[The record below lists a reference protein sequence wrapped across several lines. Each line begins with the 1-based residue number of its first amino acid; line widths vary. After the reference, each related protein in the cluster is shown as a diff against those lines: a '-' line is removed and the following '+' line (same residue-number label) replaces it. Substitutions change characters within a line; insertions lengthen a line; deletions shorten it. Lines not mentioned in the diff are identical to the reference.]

1 MISFRW
7 ILPFLLLGACGGS
20 SQNTPQNSQSAPAS
34 DKQGDRIALRDDAE
48 TEVYKNVTGQIRVA
62 IVPVIHH
69 GKNAFLLSISGVDST
84 IADHNLIHTRKAN
97 HQEVFFSTM
106 LDGRERIVFAK
117 EVRSD
122 ETDWKLKLPGTRIH
136 HTLTYDS
143 ENSVSFDSQSVV
155 EKYQKDFMS
164 GKIQAIATFN
174 RAAQQELEEQD
185 ILPYIKKM
193 QKECGSTVGAS
204 VRWEDINDERLMKYS
219 VAAYCKTGL
228 RTLRDMCAWSPEA
241 KQEIQNT
248 GPFVCRIENTPGVK
262 AGYQIT
268 QNGLE
273 YRPFNTNAV
282 DAAEMDARRL
292 FDEEEVMLRH
302 QDQLIL
308 IGKGTRNNPDSR
320 PLYAGTAAT
329 GLTRQTT
336 TLSQRYKFLP
346 WAADR
351 RSELRRDLDTKLWTL
366 KCGETTVPLQK
377 VDHATKNQLLK
388 SLELREVVWRREPY
402 LLARDNK
409 GIYYY
414 VDKLKEEY
422 GGRHFQVFIGRRG
435 QQKLSKLTG
444 VVNDSKGTMFST
456 PSGDLRL
463 VVDTSGRKVATWI
476 RGKQAPKKL
485 TMIDPNKNQVL
496 IYDELG
502 AYLEQKYG
510 HICEF

>member
-20 SQNTPQNSQSAPAS
+20 SQNTQSGQVP

-62 IVPVIHH
+62 LVPVIHRD
-69 GKNAFLLSISGVDST
+69 KNAFLLAISGVDS
-84 IADHNLIHTRKAN
+84 IVAEHSLVHTRTAN
-97 HQEVFFSTM
+97 HKNVYFTTM
-106 LDGRERIVFAK
+106 VDGRSRTVFTKRI
-117 EVRSD
+117 RSD

-155 EKYQKDFMS
+155 EKYQKDFLS
-164 GKIQAIATFN
+164 GKIQAIARFN

-185 ILPYIKKM
+185 ILPYIKEM

-219 VAAYCKTGL
+219 VAAYCETGL

-248 GPFVCRIENTPGVK
+248 GPFVCRIENPPGVE
-262 AGYQIT
+262 AGFKIT

-273 YRPFNTNAV
+273 FRPFELNATE
-282 DAAEMDARRL
+282 ASEMNARKL
-292 FDEEEVMLRH
+292 FNEEEVMLRH

-308 IGKGTRNNPDSR
+308 IGKGTLSTPSNR
-320 PLYAGTAAT
+320 PLFSGTATT
-329 GLTRQTT
+329 GLTRQNIKN
-336 TLSQRYKFLP
+336 SGRSNFLL

-351 RSELRRDLDTKLWTL
+351 NAELNFDLDTRLWSL
-366 KCGETTVPLQK
+366 NCGETTVPLQR
-377 VDHATKNQLLK
+377 VDNAAKKRMLK

-414 VDKLKEEY
+414 VDKLKDEY